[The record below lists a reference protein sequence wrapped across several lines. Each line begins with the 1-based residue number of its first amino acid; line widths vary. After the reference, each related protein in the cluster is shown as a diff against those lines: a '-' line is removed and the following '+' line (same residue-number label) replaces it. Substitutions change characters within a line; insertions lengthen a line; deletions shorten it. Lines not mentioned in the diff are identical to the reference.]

1 MGTVTYQGKD
11 ACPLEAVQR
20 VIGGKWKIAILW
32 SLRETKRF
40 NGLQKIF
47 TGITQTMLT
56 KQLRELE
63 RDGFV
68 HREVYREVPPRVE
81 YSLTK
86 VGNDFLPV
94 IKKIINWAEANRH
107 ILDRETGAKE

>member
-1 MGTVTYQGKD
+1 MTQDYYD
-11 ACPLEAVQR
+11 EACPLGSVQR
-20 VIGGKWKIAILW
+20 VVGGKWKVGLLW
-32 SLRETKRF
+32 ALRETKRF
-40 NGLQKIF
+40 NELQKQF
-47 TGITQTMLT
+47 SGITQTMLT

-63 RDGFV
+63 ADGFV

-94 IKKIINWAEANRH
+94 IQKMVDWAEDNYN
-107 ILDRETGAKE
+107 LLNNKK